1 MHNVVRKERSKEF
14 DETDCR
20 AMFEYFAKMKE
31 ANEDFFFSWR
41 VDEANKLMDVVWVNA
56 RSRVA
61 YMDFCDV
68 VCFDATYITN
78 HYELP
83 FANFVGVNHHGQ
95 TILLGCALVRNED
108 TETYKWVMR
117 EWLECMGG
125 VQPGGI
131 ITDQSVPMA
140 KAIEQ
145 VLPDSKHRLCVWH
158 ILSKVPRKLQAVKKV
173 GEVHKKMKDVVVL
186 SAGGLSSF
194 ESFNLEGNEWL
205 NSLWEERSRWV
216 PTYVKD
222 TFWAGMSTTQRVESI
237 HHFFKGFMNAKTS
250 FREFVQKYTRAI
262 ECRANAEKVVTAN
275 DDRGRRGSNQP
286 LWSRDAKFKEVQT
299 ECLALMYVLPGT
311 EVQLSET
318 VTEYTLV
325 ERIQVGD
332 PIRHVTRG
340 VKVTVDMEKLE
351 FTCTCRMFEHK
362 GILCR
367 HFPDKYVLNRWRKDV
382 KRKHLDVKVAF
393 HGPDKTENE
402 LRYGRLQHEYE
413 KIFNLASTSNELCE
427 HAVKN
432 AETFFEE
439 LEQLRLRTGSENGQD
454 DFIKTNWKSPSKTP
468 YGFPQQKKSK
478 GSTRSKGS
486 TEGSVTKPAPQYQVP
501 LQFDVHRPPR
511 PDFRWAI
518 NEQQHSQVHP
528 QLNGG
533 TEHAAGC
540 YSNSIHLVMTTEDF
554 RGLRRQFRLLR
565 VVCFVHYI
573 QGPSLTG
580 GPLALEAL
588 QQLARHLIL
597 LLPCLSLDQD
607 LLPCMVRPRH
617 LMDNPHSSHNR
628 FREL

>member
-1 MHNVVRKERSKEF
+1 
-14 DETDCR
+14 
-20 AMFEYFAKMKE
+20 
-31 ANEDFFFSWR
+31 
-41 VDEANKLMDVVWVNA
+41 
-56 RSRVA
+56 
-61 YMDFCDV
+61 
-68 VCFDATYITN
+68 
-78 HYELP
+78 
-83 FANFVGVNHHGQ
+83 
-95 TILLGCALVRNED
+95 
-108 TETYKWVMR
+108 
-117 EWLECMGG
+117 
-125 VQPGGI
+125 
-131 ITDQSVPMA
+131 
-140 KAIEQ
+140 
-145 VLPDSKHRLCVWH
+145 
-158 ILSKVPRKLQAVKKV
+158 
-173 GEVHKKMKDVVVL
+173 
-186 SAGGLSSF
+186 
-194 ESFNLEGNEWL
+194 
-205 NSLWEERSRWV
+205 
-216 PTYVKD
+216 
-222 TFWAGMSTTQRVESI
+222 MSTTQRVESI
-237 HHFFKGFMNAKTS
+237 HHFFKGFMNEKTS
-250 FREFVQKYTRAI
+250 LREFVQKYTRAI
-262 ECRANAEKVVTAN
+262 ECRANAEKVATAN
-275 DDRGRRGSNQP
+275 DDRRKTRIKSTLMVERFFQKIYT
-286 LWSRDAKFKEVQT
+286 DAKFKEVQT

-340 VKVTVDMEKLE
+340 VKVTVDMEKFE

-367 HFPDKYVLNRWRKDV
+367 HCIRAMEMTNIGTVPDKYVLKRWRKDL

-393 HGPDKTENE
+393 HGPDKTEDE
-402 LRYGRLQHEYE
+402 LRYGRLQYEYE

-454 DFIKTNWKSPSKTP
+454 DFVVSTQGSNDATQTDYHEQQNAWDGVENPPPRKRIGRLPSKTP

-486 TEGSVTKPAPQYQVP
+486 TEGSVTKPAPQRTQLMEQCMNSFYNMLSQTSSLGYQVP

-518 NEQQHSQVHP
+518 NEQQHSQSMRVVVIVTP
-528 QLNGG
+528 L
-533 TEHAAGC
+533 
-540 YSNSIHLVMTTEDF
+540 HLVMTTEDF

-580 GPLALEAL
+580 RPLALEAL